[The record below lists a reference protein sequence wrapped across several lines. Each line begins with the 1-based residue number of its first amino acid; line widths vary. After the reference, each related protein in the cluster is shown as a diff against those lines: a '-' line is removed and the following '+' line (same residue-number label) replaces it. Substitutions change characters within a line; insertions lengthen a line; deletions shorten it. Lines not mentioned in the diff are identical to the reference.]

1 MYVYTSRSISLFR
14 FLGYYEYV
22 GHFYTS
28 GKNRKTVDAAWE
40 KAFGE

>member
-1 MYVYTSRSISLFR
+1 MFTQVEAFFLFR

-28 GKNRKTVDAAWE
+28 GKNRKTVDAACG